1 MGVPSPNQ
9 KKTWPS
15 LLPLFVALVVVLEI
29 AFLGRLDMAKNAAMV
44 HQWTTSFYFPSTP
57 TAASTAINSST
68 SSSTRPEFVDDD
80 YRHCQDWLEKE
91 DAVPYSRDFRKDP
104 IIVSGIEQVSFACQT
119 VPNVFCH
126 IFQLVDLYFLA
137 SLQLVIL

>member
-1 MGVPSPNQ
+1 MGVPSANQ
-9 KKTWPS
+9 KKRWPS

-57 TAASTAINSST
+57 TTAASAATNSST
-68 SSSTRPEFVDDD
+68 SSSSPTEFLDDD

-104 IIVSGIEQVSFACQT
+104 IIVSGIEQ
-119 VPNVFCH
+119 
-126 IFQLVDLYFLA
+126 
-137 SLQLVIL
+137 LVIL